1 MGNAFKLA
9 SLKKYMQTVNEHSQS
24 AAPLAIRGRQIKTTI
39 TILTRTLLKKKT
51 IKIEENPDM
60 GTVDGDCS

>member
-1 MGNAFKLA
+1 
-9 SLKKYMQTVNEHSQS
+9 MQMVSEHSQS

-51 IKIEENPDM
+51 IKIENPDM

>member
-1 MGNAFKLA
+1 
-9 SLKKYMQTVNEHSQS
+9 MQMVNEHSQS